1 MYFLGE
7 WDLKVFKKAAIIT
20 GIVLSSILLVGCNGK
35 TEEEVI
41 DITENDANLSSEES
55 NLLSELGDK
64 IIVSITEQT
73 ELDRKSITI
82 TLGGNPA
89 KGIIDVSVGIPMD
102 AKVDDTLIQQIVE
115 DSIKNVF
122 ETENVAISEENITIK
137 IEKYQRRSS

>member
-1 MYFLGE
+1 M
-7 WDLKVFKKAAIIT
+7 FKKVAIIS
-20 GIVLSSILLVGCNGK
+20 GILFSSILLVGCN
-35 TEEEVI
+35 EEPEVI
-41 DITENDANLSSEES
+41 VIDASKNEENDANLSSEES
-55 NLLSELGDK
+55 NLLSKLGDK

-73 ELDRKSITI
+73 ELDRNSITI
-82 TLGGNPA
+82 MLGGNPA

-137 IEKYQRRSS
+137 IEKYQRSSS